1 MNQKLQ
7 KKIQNLESIKRLPAE
22 EFFKFLQLNKEDDL
36 LDLGAGAGY
45 ISLSIANYVK
55 KVVALDFD
63 KDVLDYLENKAKD
76 KGITNIETA
85 AGDFKAMPLASNKFD
100 KAVASISLHEVTPLS
115 LVLSEIHRVL
125 KDEGIFLCIDL
136 EKTDHPTGP
145 RVPSL
150 EMEAEIRKAG
160 FSIKEKVHS
169 TTPIANQPVYIIVAQ
184 KNK

>member
-7 KKIQNLESIKRLPAE
+7 KKIKNLESIERLPAE
-22 EFFKFLQLNKEDDL
+22 EFFKFLQLDKEDAL

-63 KDVLDYLENKAKD
+63 KEILGYLETKARDKD
-76 KGITNIETA
+76 ITNIETA
-85 AGDFKAMPLASNKFD
+85 TGDFKAMPLADNKFN

-115 LVLSEIHRVL
+115 SVLSEIHRVL
-125 KDEGIFLCIDL
+125 KNKGIFLCIDL
-136 EKTDHPTGP
+136 EKSEHPTGP
-145 RVPSL
+145 RVSSM
-150 EMEAEIRKAG
+150 EMESEIRKAG
-160 FSIKEKVHS
+160 FSIKETVQSS
-169 TTPIANQPVYIIVAQ
+169 TQIANQPVNIIVAQ